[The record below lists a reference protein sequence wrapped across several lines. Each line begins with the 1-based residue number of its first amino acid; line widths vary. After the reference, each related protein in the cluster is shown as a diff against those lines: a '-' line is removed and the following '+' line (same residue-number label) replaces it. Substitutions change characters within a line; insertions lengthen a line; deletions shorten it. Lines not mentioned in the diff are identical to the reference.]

1 MASNPKPDSANVAV
15 SRAPVLVPLPS
26 DSDSDEGIGITP
38 KAGARPKKVPARAG
52 VASEPAVQA
61 VAPEPAVQAVASE
74 PAGQAPVPAPAP
86 VPMPPQ
92 PLNIEPK
99 VRNEGH
105 RQIVDFALPLL
116 RRVMQSPEHAG
127 LEPRLLVRKSL
138 EQMDS
143 RDRIWGK
150 WTNFSRKRTVED
162 AILQFYFDDVL
173 ASV

>member
-26 DSDSDEGIGITP
+26 DSDSGEGIGITP

-61 VAPEPAVQAVASE
+61 VASE

-86 VPMPPQ
+86 APMPPQ